1 LLTRLAAVWE
11 GIRTSLWFLPGL
23 MILGAVLLA
32 WLALQVELDVKTS
45 QFVWWINQGSAE
57 EAGELLGA
65 LLTSLITMAT
75 LVISITMVVLT
86 LAAGQL
92 GPRLIRS
99 FVADRRTQGVL
110 GLFIA
115 TVVYIL
121 LIFRLLDSELSADAV
136 PHFAVTLA
144 SVLTFVCLLTL
155 LLYVHHLSRS
165 IVADTVVNRVGEDLD
180 RAIGHNLHEA
190 GELPPLFAHGSDEP
204 PGLFASR
211 ASGYVQAVDYSGL
224 AQAAAGSDAI
234 VELLVRP
241 GHHVLEGRLCAR
253 VWPGAALEEDL
264 GGAIAEAVVIGRE
277 RTPVQDIEFFVRQL
291 VEMALRALSP
301 GINDPFTAIA
311 VIDRLAASL
320 ASAMRRGDPQRLWH
334 DAEGNVRL
342 IAATS
347 SFDGL
352 VDLSFN
358 QIRQAAASHPDVLIR
373 LADTLGALAEAPRTP
388 EQAAALHRHLD
399 AVMET
404 GRLSIRHA
412 ADLAALE
419 ARCRAARGGRE
430 A

>member
-1 LLTRLAAVWE
+1 MLTRLAALWDS
-11 GIRTSLWFLPGL
+11 IRTSLWFLPGL

-32 WLALQVELDVKTS
+32 WLALQVEIDVKAS
-45 QFVWWINQGSAE
+45 GFVWWINQGSAK
-57 EAGELLGA
+57 EAGELLAA

-75 LVISITMVVLT
+75 LVISITMVVLA

-99 FVADRRTQGVL
+99 FVADRQTQGVL

-121 LIFRLLDSELSADAV
+121 LIFRLLDSELSTDAV

-144 SVLTFVCLLTL
+144 SALTFVCLLTL
-155 LLYVHHLSRS
+155 LFYVHHLARS
-165 IVADTVVNRVGEDLD
+165 IVSDTVINRVGKDLD
-180 RAIGHNLHEA
+180 RTLRHNLREA
-190 GELPPLFAHGSDEP
+190 DKLPVLFAHGSDEA
-204 PGLFASR
+204 PGLFACH
-211 ASGYVQAVDYSGL
+211 ASGYVQAIDYDGL
-224 AQAAAGSDAI
+224 AEAASARDAI

-241 GHHVLEGRLCAR
+241 GHHVLEARICAR
-253 VWPGAALEEDL
+253 VWPEAALDDEL
-264 GGAIAEAVVIGRE
+264 SSAISDAVVVGRE

-291 VEMALRALSP
+291 VEVALRALSP

-311 VIDRLAASL
+311 VIDRLGGSL
-320 ASAMRRGDPQRLWH
+320 ALAMQRGNPQKLWA
-334 DAEGNVRL
+334 DTDGKVRL
-342 IAATS
+342 IAETS
-347 SFDGL
+347 TFDGL
-352 VDLSFN
+352 ADLSFN

-373 LADTLGALAEAPRTP
+373 LVDTLGALAEAPRTR

-419 ARCRAARGGRE
+419 ARCRVARSSG
-430 A
+430 AT